1 MCWQVKQLRVDKQV
15 LQAHEAATNALKT
28 CREAQG
34 LTVER
39 VEDTLD
45 ALAEASRVC
54 PGLACIYPH
63 DGNASTAVCRMLAG
77 ARITYKYNT

>member
-1 MCWQVKQLRVDKQV
+1 M

-54 PGLACIYPH
+54 RSLACVYLIPGIGSGATISYV
-63 DGNASTAVCRMLAG
+63 GAVMLE
-77 ARITYKYNT
+77 

>member
-1 MCWQVKQLRVDKQV
+1 MDQQV

-45 ALAEASRVC
+45 ALAEASRLRL
-54 PGLACIYPH
+54 GLACFCSNG
-63 DGNASTAVCRMLAG
+63 GNATIATCCMLPIG
-77 ARITYKYNT
+77 GGGGVVLMIRITVIDR